1 MTNTPTSPNSN
12 VLNAAAAVA
21 EGIPKSARPLVALI
35 RAKMRDFPELNRLV
49 AGQETSDGELFYAL
63 METLEDYNM
72 SPPLIATVTLL
83 AHPSPSLLINGAIV
97 RVLESLAILQNRNHM
112 VYSDGQGVQVSVSDK
127 APQLMQFQ
135 NLFQSRYERQRDKL
149 KLALNLNG
157 ALNRSGVPSEYAL
170 VNGYYD
176 TLDLGE

>member
-1 MTNTPTSPNSN
+1 M
-12 VLNAAAAVA
+12 
-21 EGIPKSARPLVALI
+21 
-35 RAKMRDFPELNRLV
+35 
-49 AGQETSDGELFYAL
+49 
-63 METLEDYNM
+63 
-72 SPPLIATVTLL
+72 
-83 AHPSPSLLINGAIV
+83 